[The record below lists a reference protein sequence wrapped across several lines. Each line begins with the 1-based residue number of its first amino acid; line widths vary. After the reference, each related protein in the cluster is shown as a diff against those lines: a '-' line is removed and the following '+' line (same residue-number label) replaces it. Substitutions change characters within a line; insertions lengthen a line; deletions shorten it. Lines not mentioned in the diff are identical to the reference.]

1 HGPGLPAAH
10 GRRAA
15 PLVARA
21 SEEAR
26 ADATGVRR
34 QGQAAGEIAMAR
46 VLVVDDEYAIVETIV
61 DVLEG
66 EGYESSSASNGRE
79 AIERARETRPDLI
92 IMDSMMPVMDGSEAY
107 REMSRDPELASIPV
121 VLMSAAPASTVT
133 AP

>member
-1 HGPGLPAAH
+1 
-10 GRRAA
+10 
-15 PLVARA
+15 
-21 SEEAR
+21 
-26 ADATGVRR
+26 
-34 QGQAAGEIAMAR
+34 MAR

-66 EGYESSSASNGRE
+66 EGYECSSASNGRE

-92 IMDSMMPVMDGSEAY
+92 IMDNMMPVMDGSEAY

-133 AP
+133 APIGTEVTFLRKPFELKVFLKTVADKLQAH